1 MKLYFIRIGI
11 IPKDKIHKTVIFL
24 NRKTVFTLFQ
34 INVQFHEI
42 FFGRYPVLKNIIYIF
57 GQSTV
62 SQILLF

>member
-42 FFGRYPVLKNIIYIF
+42 FFGRYPVLKNIYIWKEYSF
-57 GQSTV
+57 TNFIV
-62 SQILLF
+62 LK